1 MAICGDERMP
11 RAYSDD
17 LRRKLLEAYEAGEGS
32 LRELATRFRVSWG
45 YTKKIR
51 GQQLRTGQKQRPV
64 QSHHGPVSRVSARVQ
79 QQLRAAVR
87 QQPDLTLVELQQ
99 RVQQGAGVWL
109 SKSLVWV
116 WLQRLEL
123 QRKKNPSTPRNKT
136 AAKTSGVGKRGGNR

>member
-1 MAICGDERMP
+1 MP
-11 RAYSDD
+11 RPYSDD
-17 LRRKLLEAYEAGEGS
+17 LRRKLLEAYEAGAGS
-32 LRELATRFRVSWG
+32 LRELATGFRVSWG

-64 QSHHGPVSRVSARVQ
+64 QSQHGPASRVTAAVQ

-87 QQPDLTLVELQQ
+87 QQPDVTLVELQQ
-99 RVQQGAGVWL
+99 RVQQATGVWL

-123 QRKKNPSTPRNKT
+123 RRKKNPSTRRNKT
-136 AAKTSGVGKRGGNR
+136 VAKTSGGGKRGGNR